1 MTPTAAWLR
10 ETRLRHSAPSGRPWS
25 QEYVVDR
32 INEWAEATG
41 QVQDNGS
48 PWRLYRPNYVGYEG
62 TVEPTPWIARK
73 LIDFWRAQGEP
84 EPDLTPEPEPEPPL
98 SLEERAV
105 RAAEA
110 QVLATREQTEAIRG
124 SGLVAALTD
133 ALQAQAQALTDIRLE
148 LAQAARDAEE
158 QREATAELLG
168 RLSAQ
173 LRTLAG
179 NGAESAA
186 TGSAL

>member
-10 ETRLRHSAPSGRPWS
+10 ETRQRHSAPSGRPWS

-73 LIDFWRAQGEP
+73 LIDFWIAQGEA

-105 RAAEA
+105 VAAERQA
-110 QVLATREQTEAIRG
+110 
-124 SGLVAALTD
+124 D
-133 ALQAQAQALTDIRLE
+133 A
-148 LAQAARDAEE
+148 AEE
-158 QREATAELLG
+158 QVGLLRQILNALTPQSSAFSADELGALRALAQTALPRRASHQG
-168 RLSAQ
+168 
-173 LRTLAG
+173 TP
-179 NGAESAA
+179 
-186 TGSAL
+186 TG

>member
-10 ETRLRHSAPSGRPWS
+10 ETRQRHSAPSGRPWS

-73 LIDFWRAQGEP
+73 LIDFWIAQGEP
-84 EPDLTPEPEPEPPL
+84 EPDLTPEPEPVPPP

-105 RAAEA
+105 VAAEA
-110 QVLATREQTEAIRG
+110 QVVAIREQTDAIREQ
-124 SGLVAALTD
+124 SKLMAQLVARLPSPSTFSADEIAT
-133 ALQAQAQALTDIRLE
+133 LQA
-148 LAQAARDAEE
+148 LA
-158 QREATAELLG
+158 
-168 RLSAQ
+168 
-173 LRTLAG
+173 RTVSPHPASRQG
-179 NGAESAA
+179 TP
-186 TGSAL
+186 TG